1 MDKFSYIGNSDINSI
16 DTLYE
21 QYKSNPDSVDIQWQ
35 KFFEG
40 FEFAQKTFPASTKGS
55 EWMDKEF
62 KVINLIEGYRKRG
75 HLFTKTNPVRTR
87 RAYTPT
93 LAIENYGLEP
103 SDLEKTF
110 QAGKNIGIG
119 PAILKDIVSHLETTY
134 CQSIGAEY
142 MFIRNPEIISWL
154 QSKMEGSKNIPV
166 FTNEQ
171 RKHIYNHLKQAVGFE
186 NFIHR
191 KFVGQKRFSLEGAET
206 LIPAMN
212 AIIEK
217 GSKLGIEEFIIGMA
231 HRGRLN
237 LLANIIK
244 KPEEKVFSEFMGE

>member
-21 QYKSNPDSVDIQWQ
+21 QYKSNPASVDTQWQ

-40 FEFAQKTFPASTKGS
+40 FEFAQKNFPASTKGS

-75 HLFTKTNPVRTR
+75 HLFTKTNPVRAR
-87 RAYTPT
+87 RTYTPT
-93 LAIENYGLEP
+93 LAIENFGLEL

-119 PAILKDIVSHLETTY
+119 PATLKDIVSHLETTY

-154 QSKMEGSKNIPV
+154 QTKMEGSKNIPV

-191 KFVGQKRFSLEGAET
+191 KFVGQKRF
-206 LIPAMN
+206 
-212 AIIEK
+212 
-217 GSKLGIEEFIIGMA
+217 
-231 HRGRLN
+231 
-237 LLANIIK
+237 
-244 KPEEKVFSEFMGE
+244 